1 MERFIFA
8 WYASGFSKSSTA
20 KQSVSDASSAEEW
33 LMDDKEEPMIKK
45 LEAEK
50 KSLED
55 AFLDIP
61 RLWDSLMRIENLVS
75 EITILKQKS
84 HLKEQMDNCKFIIR
98 ERCDIP
104 NKKDCKFKH
113 SFDACENHG
122 CNWYVK
128 GALCKDIEDPNQKCP
143 ACQRDAERIKED

>member
-50 KSLED
+50 E
-55 AFLDIP
+55 
-61 RLWDSLMRIENLVS
+61 RLIWI
-75 EITILKQKS
+75 
-84 HLKEQMDNCKFIIR
+84 
-98 ERCDIP
+98 
-104 NKKDCKFKH
+104 
-113 SFDACENHG
+113 
-122 CNWYVK
+122 
-128 GALCKDIEDPNQKCP
+128 
-143 ACQRDAERIKED
+143 